1 MGSCISSSGSAGDDA
16 AVYGDE
22 RRVRRVWPSD
32 DDGGEWD
39 IDNRAAIYI
48 AKFHRHQS
56 GVVCSDCAADQ
67 QQQTPA
73 AAQSDD

>member
-1 MGSCISSSGSAGDDA
+1 MGSCFSSMGEDA
-16 AVYGDE
+16 AGYGDE

-39 IDNRAAIYI
+39 VDNKAAIYI

-56 GVVCSDCAADQ
+56 GVVCADCADQ
-67 QQQTPA
+67 QQQHAPA
-73 AAQSDD
+73 AATAAAQ

>member
-1 MGSCISSSGSAGDDA
+1 MGSCFSSSGSAGDDE

-39 IDNRAAIYI
+39 VDNRAAIYI
-48 AKFHRHQS
+48 DKFHRHQS

-73 AAQSDD
+73 AAQ

>member
-1 MGSCISSSGSAGDDA
+1 MGSCFSSSGSAGED
-16 AVYGDE
+16 YGEE

-39 IDNRAAIYI
+39 VDNRAAIFI
-48 AKFHRHQS
+48 AKFHHRHQS
-56 GVVCSDCAADQ
+56 GVVCSDCAD

-73 AAQSDD
+73 AATAAGQ

>member
-1 MGSCISSSGSAGDDA
+1 MGSCFSSSGSAGDDA
-16 AVYGDE
+16 AGYGDE

-32 DDGGEWD
+32 DDGDWNV
-39 IDNRAAIYI
+39 DNRAAIYI

-56 GVVCSDCAADQ
+56 GVVCTDCAADQ

-73 AAQSDD
+73 AAQ